1 MFGFNQSKTFDVKKI
16 LASEGPVFIDVK
28 EDEVS
33 NAVHTF
39 TIAKTIVE
47 CISKKVKQNT
57 YSVVNQPQW
66 SWGEVF
72 QFYNHNKRKIEF
84 TRPKSKNLKKEKTF
98 PLFLKYLINNA
109 KWLVLLMRVNF
120 CPQDLIKDFNLF

>member
-1 MFGFNQSKTFDVKKI
+1 MVLGRS
-16 LASEGPVFIDVK
+16 
-28 EDEVS
+28 
-33 NAVHTF
+33 
-39 TIAKTIVE
+39 
-47 CISKKVKQNT
+47 
-57 YSVVNQPQW
+57 
-66 SWGEVF
+66 F

-120 CPQDLIKDFNLF
+120 LPPRFDQRFQSILRMAKQQKIYGTY

>member
-47 CISKKVKQNT
+47 CISKK
-57 YSVVNQPQW
+57 
-66 SWGEVF
+66 
-72 QFYNHNKRKIEF
+72 
-84 TRPKSKNLKKEKTF
+84 SKT
-98 PLFLKYLINNA
+98 KYI
-109 KWLVLLMRVNF
+109 F
-120 CPQDLIKDFNLF
+120 CG